1 MSIENRIDPKSNRP
15 LKAFKKLLPKGLNGI
30 KDIKKRREVL
40 YENVQKMKDIHPPS
54 LNVIRENHFTKRK
67 EGGEDLKLRSYRPK
81 GKEGYLPCL
90 YYIHG
95 GGMIMG
101 SVENDD
107 VNASKLSEVLGVVVI
122 SVDYRLAP
130 EDPHPAQINDCY
142 EGLLWVDSQK
152 EKLKINTS
160 KIALYGQSAGGGL
173 VIATSMMVR
182 DVGGPKII
190 FQMPIYPM
198 LDDRHET
205 PSSHEIT
212 DIGIWDREG
221 SIEAWK
227 WYLGGKEADAYA
239 APSRASSLEG
249 LPPAFIDVGELDL
262 FRDEN
267 ITFVQRLLQA
277 GVATEFHIYP
287 GAYHASENFAPDADL
302 SKMIWNNRIQ
312 ALKKAFFKA

>member
-1 MSIENRIDPKSNRP
+1 MSIEKRIDPKSNRA
-15 LKAFKKLLPKGLNGI
+15 LKAFKKNLPKGLNGI
-30 KDIKKRREVL
+30 KDINERRRLL
-40 YENVQKMKDIHPPS
+40 YENVQKMKAIFPPS
-54 LNVIRENHFTKRK
+54 TNILCENHFTRRK
-67 EGGEDLKLRSYRPK
+67 NGGEDLKLRSYRPK
-81 GKEGYLPCL
+81 YKKGTLPCL

-101 SVENDD
+101 TAENDD
-107 VNASKLSEVLGVVVI
+107 ANASRLSEELGVVVV

-142 EGLLWVDSQK
+142 NGLLWIESQK
-152 EKLKINTS
+152 ESLKIDTS

-182 DVGGPKII
+182 DRGGPEII

-205 PSSHEIT
+205 PSSYEIV
-212 DIGIWDREG
+212 DIGIWDREA
-221 SIEAWK
+221 SIEAWN
-227 WYLGGKEADAYA
+227 WYLGGKDADPYA
-239 APSRASSLEG
+239 APSRATSLKG
-249 LPPAFIDVGELDL
+249 LPPTFIDVGELDL

-267 ITFVQRLLQA
+267 IIFAQRLLEA
-277 GVATEFHIYP
+277 GVTTEFHLYP

-302 SKMIWNNRIQ
+302 SKTIWSKRIE
-312 ALKKAFFKA
+312 ALKKAFG

>member
-1 MSIENRIDPKSNRP
+1 MSLEKRIDPKSNKP
-15 LKAFKKLLPKGLNGI
+15 LEAFKKMLPKGLNGI
-30 KDIKKRREVL
+30 KDIEERRKVL
-40 YENVQKMKDIHPPS
+40 YENVQKMKVISPPS
-54 LNVIRENHFTKRK
+54 PNVFRKNHFTERK
-67 EGGEDLKLRSYRPK
+67 EGGKNLKLRSYRPIDKK
-81 GKEGYLPCL
+81 GLLPCL

-107 VNASKLSEVLGVVVI
+107 VNASRLSEVLGVVVI

-142 EGLLWVDSQK
+142 EGLLWIESQK
-152 EKLKINTS
+152 ENLQIDSS
-160 KIALYGQSAGGGL
+160 KIVLYGQSAGGGL

-182 DVGGPKII
+182 DKGGPKIA

-212 DIGIWDREG
+212 NIGIWDREG

-227 WYLGGKEADAYA
+227 WYLGGKEPDAYA
-239 APSRASSLEG
+239 APSRAVSLEG
-249 LPPAFIDVGELDL
+249 LPPTFIDVGELDL

-267 ITFVQRLLQA
+267 IQFAQRLLQA
-277 GVATEFHIYP
+277 GVTTEFHLYP

-302 SKMIWNNRIQ
+302 SKIIWNNRLQ
-312 ALKKAFFKA
+312 ALAKAFE